1 MDGLSAAS
9 AVAEP
14 APSLS
19 FGAQLSVYLFELI
32 NAKNG
37 HKEVGTRLTKMS
49 RGPGNVVG
57 RCLKPLSASA
67 KRGEH
72 SLAVFER
79 PAYFVH
85 FYDRPPVRTSL
96 EDLSSTN

>member
-14 APSLS
+14 APCLR
-19 FGAQLSVYLFELI
+19 FGALLRVHLCDLI
-32 NAKNG
+32 NAKNE
-37 HKEVGTRLTKMS
+37 HKEVGTRLTIMS

-67 KRGEH
+67 KRVEH

-79 PAYFVH
+79 HAS
-85 FYDRPPVRTSL
+85 TLILST
-96 EDLSSTN
+96 DLIGRLYLGT